1 MRKHT
6 KLIALLLAFIMVF
19 TLAVHAFAAGN
30 TWTPELEEHR
40 KLIYEDFPTMVT
52 SRHDGKRS
60 ISDTAYYCG
69 LIFYVPPGS
78 KPGGIFCVN
87 AAFSPSP

>member
-1 MRKHT
+1 M
-6 KLIALLLAFIMVF
+6 LLLNLSIVKSAEVAIC
-19 TLAVHAFAAGN
+19 
-30 TWTPELEEHR
+30 
-40 KLIYEDFPTMVT
+40 MVT